1 MLNLPYTAI
10 VLIPEDYLHLQD
22 IIIFDLS
29 GNGKKKHIFL
39 NFSMGMKELNDDMRW
54 TQLNLNMSQSISLIH
69 HL

>member
-29 GNGKKKHIFL
+29 GNGKKKTYF
-39 NFSMGMKELNDDMRW
+39 FEL
-54 TQLNLNMSQSISLIH
+54 
-69 HL
+69 